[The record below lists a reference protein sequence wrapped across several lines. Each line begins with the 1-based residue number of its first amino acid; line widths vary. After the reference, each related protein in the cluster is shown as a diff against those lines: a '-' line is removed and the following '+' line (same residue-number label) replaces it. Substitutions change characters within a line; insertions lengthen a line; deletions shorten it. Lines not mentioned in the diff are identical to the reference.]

1 MYVNNF
7 FCSVFLFPFNPKG
20 YFLILISSCFLNFMF
35 LSTIVLVGNPDGKA
49 ALFGPVLEGELGYK
63 AQETVGDKKA
73 YINSIDQKAR

>member
-1 MYVNNF
+1 
-7 FCSVFLFPFNPKG
+7 
-20 YFLILISSCFLNFMF
+20 MF